1 MTLNDQEIKHLTQA
15 KLKQKIKQNK
25 GWYFITLVQDL
36 PNNRPYGFTLYD
48 EPFVLLRTKNGGLVC
63 YILLLDDE
71 AKIPN
76 DASVKACPVVEK
88 EGMIWFWRGN
98 GEEVD
103 ENLIPTMSNLEPLLE
118 D

>member
-1 MTLNDQEIKHLTQA
+1 MTLNHQEIKHLTQA

-36 PNNRPYGFTLYD
+36 PNNRPYGFTLYN

-71 AKIPN
+71 AKIRF
-76 DASVKACPVVEK
+76 DDLLRTKAQKSGATPRRRK
-88 EGMIWFWRGN
+88 TQGN
-98 GEEVD
+98 AHQEES
-103 ENLIPTMSNLEPLLE
+103 LGTL
-118 D
+118 